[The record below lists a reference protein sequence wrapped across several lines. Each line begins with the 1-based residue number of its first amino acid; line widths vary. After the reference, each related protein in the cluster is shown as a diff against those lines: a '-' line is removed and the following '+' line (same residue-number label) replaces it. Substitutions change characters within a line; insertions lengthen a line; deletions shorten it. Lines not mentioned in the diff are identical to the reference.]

1 MGASYRPTNAIR
13 PTPRPDLDRPT
24 RLSPETENQSNDPS
38 ADTSGNFAWGS
49 WDDINDQEVAIVG
62 FRVPYTPNAD
72 MGAFASSSA
81 TSANSANSTI
91 STVDLSEID

>member
-13 PTPRPDLDRPT
+13 PTPRPDLDWPT

-91 STVDLSEID
+91 NTVDLSEID